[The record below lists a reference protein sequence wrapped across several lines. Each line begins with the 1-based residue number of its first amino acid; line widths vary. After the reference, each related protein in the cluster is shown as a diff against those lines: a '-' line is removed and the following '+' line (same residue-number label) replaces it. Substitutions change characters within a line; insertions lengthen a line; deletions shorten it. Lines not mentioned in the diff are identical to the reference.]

1 MAYLTRSNK
10 NCDNTHGYCENIANQ
25 IETTLNNK
33 TPDINLVKSFFEVI
47 FSLNH
52 TLCVSSYYNKKYL
65 KIHKTIEKINEN
77 DIIIEPIYYAKF
89 TQHVDEKI
97 GLEIIKNQTK
107 LDKYYCDKL
116 YMEKNIK
123 NQYGSNLTF
132 VALCINNS
140 KHEILNYSLDNI
152 SYQSFLKSL
161 SCLRSIMERN
171 IDKIDNLYKVMK
183 KYFDELLENDN
194 IITIIDMFIN
204 RPIIVKYIY
213 SLISKSKNNT
223 VIKKAL
229 LERCVKTYNKEL
241 IITILEES
249 NENLLSAELFTTLIN
264 QNYFRELDGS
274 YTAKQTS
281 EIIDIF
287 VLYGYEITKEL
298 VIKLLDRGCYVNNIE
313 KHKIEIDNEIVLKC
327 SNLNYYPYDFS
338 CIPSVEILLIECS
351 KPNNLDKIKL
361 FKEKG
366 GIYNRDCLIKA
377 CGVRKN
383 GKVIKYLINDC
394 NIKPDL
400 DCIKSFQDN
409 YGIEALDILIH
420 NYSKNNTSEKR
431 IERKIEIDNSILV
444 SIDKRDFEIDM
455 DYSYNIRS
463 KIKKLLCYKKNVI
476 TIQELEELFLKY
488 LINQKLVIG
497 NYFVV
502 NNDLC
507 SIIKINQSTLINI
520 DEVKNI
526 ITYFIE
532 K

>member
-1 MAYLTRSNK
+1 MAYLTRTNK
-10 NCDNTHGYCENIANQ
+10 NCDNTHNCCENLANQ
-25 IETTLNNK
+25 IETNINNK
-33 TPDINLVKSFFEVI
+33 IVDLNLVKSFFDVI

-77 DIIIEPIYYAKF
+77 DFIIEPIYYAKF
-89 TQHVDEKI
+89 TQHVDEKV

-140 KHEILNYSLDNI
+140 KHEILNYSLDII
-152 SYQSFLKSL
+152 SFQSFLQNINQ
-161 SCLRSIMERN
+161 LRSISEKN
-171 IDKIDNLYKVMK
+171 LDKLDNLYKVIK
-183 KYFDELLENDN
+183 KYFDEITENNN
-194 IITIIDMFIN
+194 IIPIIDMFIN
-204 RPIIVKYIY
+204 KPLVVKYIY
-213 SLISKSKNNT
+213 SLISKYQNNIP
-223 VIKKAL
+223 IKKQL
-229 LERCVKTYNKEL
+229 LERCIKTYNKEL

-249 NENLLSAELFTTLIN
+249 SENLLSIELFAILIN
-264 QNYFRELDGS
+264 QNYFREIDGS
-274 YTAKQTS
+274 YTAKQTA
-281 EIIDIF
+281 ELIDIF
-287 VLYGYEITKEL
+287 VMYSFEITKEL
-298 VIKLLDRGCYVNNIE
+298 VIKLLERGCYVNNIE
-313 KHKIEIDNEIVLKC
+313 KHKIDIDNEIILKC
-327 SNLNYYPYDFS
+327 ANLNYYPYDFD
-338 CIPSVEILLIECS
+338 CVPNTEILLAECS
-351 KPNNLDKIKL
+351 KPNNLDRIKL
-361 FKEKG
+361 FREKG
-366 GIYNRDCLIKA
+366 GIYNKDCLIKA

-394 NIKPDL
+394 NLKPDL
-400 DCIKSFQDN
+400 DCIKSFQEN

-420 NYSKNNTSEKR
+420 NYSKNNTSEMK
-431 IERKIEIDNSILV
+431 IERKIEIDNSTLLT
-444 SIDKRDFEIDM
+444 IDKRDFEIDM
-455 DYSYNIRS
+455 EYNYNIRS

-476 TIQELEELFLKY
+476 TFQELEELFLKY

-507 SIIKINQSTLINI
+507 SIIKINQSTLMNI

>member
-1 MAYLTRSNK
+1 MAYPTRSNK
-10 NCDNTHGYCENIANQ
+10 NCDNTHICCENMANQ
-25 IETTLNNK
+25 IEAALNNK
-33 TPDINLVKSFFEVI
+33 MPDINLVKSFFEVI

-52 TLCVSSYYNKKYL
+52 TLCVSSYYNKKHL

-89 TQHVDEKI
+89 TQHVDENV
-97 GLEIIKNQTK
+97 GLEIIKNQTR

-140 KHEILNYSLDNI
+140 KHDILNYSLDNI
-152 SYQSFLKSL
+152 SCLSFIQNIVSLK
-161 SCLRSIMERN
+161 CIIERN
-171 IDKIDNLYKVMK
+171 LDKLDNLFKVIK
-183 KYFDELLENDN
+183 KYFNEISEQGFIMNIVDN
-194 IITIIDMFIN
+194 FIN
-204 RPIIVKYIY
+204 RPQIVKYIY
-213 SLISKSKNNT
+213 SLISKSTQNIT
-223 VIKKAL
+223 IKKAL

-241 IITILEES
+241 IITILEET
-249 NENLLSAELFTTLIN
+249 NEKLLSDELFTTLIN

-274 YTAKQTS
+274 YTAKQTA

-287 VLYGYEITKEL
+287 ILYGFEITKEL
-298 VIKLLDRGCYVNNIE
+298 VVKLLDRGCFVNNIE
-313 KHKIEIDNEIVLKC
+313 KHKIDIDNEIVLKC
-327 SNLNYYPYDFS
+327 TNLNYYPYEFS
-338 CIPSVEILLIECS
+338 CVPGTEILLIECS

-366 GIYNRDCLIKA
+366 GVYNRDCLIKA

-394 NIKPDL
+394 NLKPDL

-420 NYSKNNTSEKR
+420 NYSKHNISEKKV
-431 IERKIEIDNSILV
+431 ERKIEIDNSILL
-444 SIDKRDFEIDM
+444 SIDKRDFEIDIE
-455 DYSYNIRS
+455 YSYNIRS

-476 TIQELEELFLKY
+476 TFQELEELFLKY

-507 SIIKINQSTLINI
+507 SVIKINQSTLINI

>member
-1 MAYLTRSNK
+1 L
-10 NCDNTHGYCENIANQ
+10 ANQ
-25 IETTLNNK
+25 IEININNK
-33 TPDINLVKSFFEVI
+33 TVDLNLVKSFFDVI

-77 DIIIEPIYYAKF
+77 DFIIEPIYYAKF

-97 GLEIIKNQTK
+97 GLDIIKNQIK

-132 VALCINNS
+132 ISLCINNS
-140 KHEILNYSLDNI
+140 KNEILNYSLDNI
-152 SYQSFLKSL
+152 SFQSFIQNINT
-161 SCLRSIMERN
+161 LRSISEKN
-171 IDKIDNLYKVMK
+171 LDKLDNLYKVIK
-183 KYFDELLENDN
+183 KYFDEISENNN

-204 RPIIVKYIY
+204 KPLIVKYIY
-213 SLISKSKNNT
+213 GLISKSQNNIL
-223 VIKKAL
+223 IKKQL
-229 LERCVKTYNKEL
+229 LERCIKTYNKEL

-249 NENLLSAELFTTLIN
+249 TENLLSVELFMILIN
-264 QNYFRELDGS
+264 QNYFREIDGS
-274 YTAKQTS
+274 YNAKQTS

-287 VLYGYEITKEL
+287 ILYGYKITKEL
-298 VIKLLDRGCYVNNIE
+298 VIKLLERGCYVNNIE
-313 KHKIEIDNEIVLKC
+313 KYKIEIDNEIILKC
-327 SNLNYYPYDFS
+327 ANINYYPYEFD
-338 CIPSVEILLIECS
+338 CVPSIEVLLAECS
-351 KPNNLDKIKL
+351 KSNNLDRIKL

-366 GIYNRDCLIKA
+366 GVYNKDCLIKA
-377 CGVRKN
+377 CGVKKN
-383 GKVIKYLINDC
+383 GKVIKFLINDC

-420 NYSKNNTSEKR
+420 NYSKNNTSEMK
-431 IERKIEIDNSILV
+431 IERNIEINNSILL
-444 SIDKRDFEIDM
+444 SIDKRNFEVDM
-455 DYSYNIRS
+455 EYSYNIRS

-476 TIQELEELFLKY
+476 TFQELEELFLKY
-488 LINQKLVIG
+488 LITQKLVIG
-497 NYFVV
+497 NYFVI
-502 NNDLC
+502 NDELC
-507 SIIKINQSTLINI
+507 SIIKINQSTLMSIH
-520 DEVKNI
+520 EVKNI